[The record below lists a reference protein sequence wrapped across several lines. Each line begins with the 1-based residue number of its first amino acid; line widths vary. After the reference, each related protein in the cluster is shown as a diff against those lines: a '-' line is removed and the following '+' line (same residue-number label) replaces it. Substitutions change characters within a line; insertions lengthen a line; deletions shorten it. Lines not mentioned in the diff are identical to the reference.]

1 MCVHGYSLIII
12 YALCCYNSKA
22 DTVLEQFIRGVNS
35 YGLPS
40 RVRSDYVMENFK
52 VAEFML
58 EQRGVDRGSIV
69 TGTLCPT
76 VM

>member
-1 MCVHGYSLIII
+1 M
-12 YALCCYNSKA
+12 
-22 DTVLEQFIRGVNS
+22 LEQFIRGVNS

-69 TGTLCPT
+69 TGTLCTT